1 MIREIGARRRPL
13 RRHVDA
19 RPFTSLGFSLF
30 FLSPR
35 WTICLAIA
43 APRST
48 KRRPI
53 RINCITV
60 VFFEI
65 ADGRPRAEW
74 LNSVRYQR
82 DNKGLNSF
90 FSFCMNSVFICT
102 VQSGVLLRFVAK
114 QTFLTAPSSSPASP
128 KNDEAM
134 KRISPREDTR
144 EGRVCERA
152 VISCC
157 HLPLPD

>member
-1 MIREIGARRRPL
+1 MILKIGRPETTIHPNATWTLVL
-13 RRHVDA
+13 RK
-19 RPFTSLGFSLF
+19 PGLFSLF

-43 APRST
+43 APHST

-65 ADGRPRAEW
+65 ADGWPW
-74 LNSVRYQR
+74 LNGWILCDISVITK
-82 DNKGLNSF
+82 DSILF
-90 FSFCMNSVFICT
+90 TFCMNSVFICT

-114 QTFLTAPSSSPASP
+114 QTYLTATYSPASG
-128 KNDEAM
+128 KNEEEM
-134 KRISPREDTR
+134 KRISPHEDTR
-144 EGRVCERA
+144 EGECV
-152 VISCC
+152 ST
-157 HLPLPD
+157 L